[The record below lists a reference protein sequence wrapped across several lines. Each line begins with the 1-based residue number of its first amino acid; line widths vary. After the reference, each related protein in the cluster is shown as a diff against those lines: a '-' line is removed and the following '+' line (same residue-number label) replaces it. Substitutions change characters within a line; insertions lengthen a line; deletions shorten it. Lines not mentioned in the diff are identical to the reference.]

1 MRNRINFAFLLG
13 CLVVATSVSADVVVL
28 KSGRRIETWKVEERG
43 DRVYYQT
50 PEGEV
55 GIPKRLVERI
65 ERSDSVPNWA
75 AKDKSSVKLSTSD
88 LPALGEEAVER
99 VVAGGRIDRELL
111 KHLEDEA
118 DHNLTEAPKARAAA
132 AHALVADFYYEQGDL
147 PAAENSLKRALTFA
161 PNHPRLVLNLAVLA
175 IEQQRYPAALDY
187 IQTALRDPGYSF
199 EAYRLQGWVYYRMED
214 LDRAASAWK
223 QALAA
228 RPDAEVEALLRKAE
242 REEQVAERY
251 LDKQSGRFVLRY
263 DSGQAP
269 DRVGIEILAALDEM
283 YSDMVG
289 TFNYSPRQPIVV
301 LLYPQDTFYDLTG
314 VPPEVHGL
322 YDGKVRV
329 PISGLNTVPPQLRT
343 VLRHELVHAFVALKT
358 RGHAPRWLQEGLA
371 QWHAGQ
377 RPPVPASAFRP
388 LFEAR
393 DGSAVFRIQQA
404 FGTPAQMGAAYMAS
418 WYVVDSL
425 QRRYS
430 LGDMD
435 RLLEALARGES
446 MDQALYSA
454 FRLTY
459 EDLDREVFDSL
470 R

>member
-1 MRNRINFAFLLG
+1 MRHLMTIALLLG
-13 CLVVATSVSADVVVL
+13 LLGAIATASADVVVL

-55 GIPKRLVERI
+55 GIPKRLVERV
-65 ERSDSVPNWA
+65 ERSDAVPNWTTG
-75 AKDKSSVKLSTSD
+75 KSPVKPSTSG
-88 LPALGEEAVER
+88 LPASGEEDVGR
-99 VVAGGRIDRELL
+99 VVAGGRVDRELL
-111 KHLEDEA
+111 KRFEEEA
-118 DHNLTEAPKARAAA
+118 IHNLTEPPKARAAA
-132 AHALVADFYYEQGDL
+132 ANALVADFYYEQGDL
-147 PAAENSLKRALTFA
+147 PAAEDSLKRALTFA

-187 IQTALRDPGYSF
+187 IQTALRDQSYSF
-199 EAYRLQGWVYYRMED
+199 EAYRLQGWVYYQMED
-214 LDRAASAWK
+214 LNRATSSWK

-228 RPDAEVEALLRKAE
+228 RPDPEVEALLRKAE
-242 REEQVAERY
+242 SEAKVAENY

-269 DRVGIEILAALDEM
+269 DRVGVEILAALDEM

-289 TFNYSPRQPIVV
+289 TFNYSPREPIVV
-301 LLYPQDTFYDLTG
+301 LLYPQETFYDLTG
-314 VPPEVHGL
+314 VPPEVDGL

-329 PISGLNTVPPQLRT
+329 PITGLNTVPPQLRT

-358 RGHAPRWLQEGLA
+358 RRHAPRWVQEGLA

-377 RPPVPASAFRP
+377 RPPVSGSAFRP
-388 LFEAR
+388 LFEPR

-404 FGTPAQMGAAYMAS
+404 FGNSSQMGAAYMAS

-435 RLLEALARGES
+435 RFLEALARGDS
-446 MDQALYSA
+446 MEQALYAA

>member
-1 MRNRINFAFLLG
+1 MMRTIAFALLFG
-13 CLVVATSVSADVVVL
+13 CLLAPATASADVIVL

-43 DRVYYQT
+43 DRIYYQT

-55 GIPKRLVERI
+55 GIPKSLVERV
-65 ERSDSVPNWA
+65 ERSDTVPNWA
-75 AKDKSSVKLSTSD
+75 AGNKSSVKLSTSD

-99 VVAGGRIDRELL
+99 VVAGGEVNRELL
-111 KHLEDEA
+111 TRLEDEA
-118 DHNLTEAPKARAAA
+118 NHNLIEAPKARAAA
-132 AHALVADFYYEQGDL
+132 ANALVADFYYKRGDL
-147 PAAENSLKRALTFA
+147 PAAESSLKRALTFA

-187 IQTALRDPGYSF
+187 IQTALREPSYSF
-199 EAYRLQGWVYYRMED
+199 EAYRLQGWVYYQMED

-242 REEQVAERY
+242 REEQAAENY

-269 DRVGIEILAALDEM
+269 GRVDVEILAALDEM

-289 TFNYSPRQPIVV
+289 AFNLSPREPIVV
-301 LLYPQDTFYDLTG
+301 ILYRQDTFYDLTG
-314 VPPEVHGL
+314 LPPQVDGL

-329 PISGLNTVPPQLRT
+329 PISGLSTLPPQLRT
-343 VLRHELVHAFVALKT
+343 VLRHELVHAFVFLKT

-377 RPPVPASAFRP
+377 RPPVPAESFRP
-388 LFEAR
+388 LFEPR
-393 DGSAVFRIQQA
+393 DGSAVFRIEQA
-404 FGTPAQMGAAYMAS
+404 FASPAQMGAAYMAS
-418 WYVVDSL
+418 WYVVDNL
-425 QRRYS
+425 ERRYGR
-430 LGDMD
+430 GDID
-435 RLLEALARGES
+435 RFLETLAKGDSVE
-446 MDQALYSA
+446 QALYAA
-454 FRLTY
+454 FRLSY

>member
-1 MRNRINFAFLLG
+1 
-13 CLVVATSVSADVVVL
+13 
-28 KSGRRIETWKVEERG
+28 
-43 DRVYYQT
+43 
-50 PEGEV
+50 
-55 GIPKRLVERI
+55 
-65 ERSDSVPNWA
+65 
-75 AKDKSSVKLSTSD
+75 
-88 LPALGEEAVER
+88 
-99 VVAGGRIDRELL
+99 
-111 KHLEDEA
+111 
-118 DHNLTEAPKARAAA
+118 
-132 AHALVADFYYEQGDL
+132 
-147 PAAENSLKRALTFA
+147 
-161 PNHPRLVLNLAVLA
+161 
-175 IEQQRYPAALDY
+175 
-187 IQTALRDPGYSF
+187 
-199 EAYRLQGWVYYRMED
+199 MED

-242 REEQVAERY
+242 REEQAAENY

-289 TFNYSPRQPIVV
+289 TFNYSPREPIVV

-314 VPPEVHGL
+314 VPPEVDGVF
-322 YDGKVRV
+322 DGKVRV
-329 PISGLNTVPPQLRT
+329 PITGLNTVPPQLRT

-377 RPPVPASAFRP
+377 RPPVPASAFRS
-388 LFEAR
+388 LFEPR

-446 MDQALYSA
+446 MNQALYSA

>member
-1 MRNRINFAFLLG
+1 MRHRVSLTLLLSFLA
-13 CLVVATSVSADVVVL
+13 VATTASADVVVL

-55 GIPKRLVERI
+55 GIPKRVVERI
-65 ERSDSVPNWA
+65 ERSDAIPDWGGG
-75 AKDKSSVKLSTSD
+75 KSPVKPSISG
-88 LPALGEEAVER
+88 LPASGDDDVGR
-99 VVAGGRIDRELL
+99 VVAGDHIDHALL
-111 KHLEDEA
+111 KKIEDEA
-118 DHNLTEAPKARAAA
+118 EHNLTEAPKERAAA
-132 AHALVADFYYEQGDL
+132 AHARVADFYYQHGDL
-147 PAAENSLKRALTFA
+147 PAAESSLKRALNFA

-175 IEQQRYPAALDY
+175 VEQQRYPSALDY
-187 IQTALRDPGYSF
+187 IQTALRDPSYSF
-199 EAYRLQGWVYYRMED
+199 EAYRLQGWVYYQMED

-242 REEQVAERY
+242 REAQVAENY

-289 TFNYSPRQPIVV
+289 TFHYSPREPIVV

-314 VPPEVHGL
+314 LPPEVDGL

-329 PISGLNTVPPQLRT
+329 PITGLSTVPPQLRT

-358 RGHAPRWLQEGLA
+358 RRHAPRWLQEGLA

-377 RPPVPASAFRP
+377 RPPVSASAFRP
-388 LFEAR
+388 LFEPR
-393 DGSAVFRIQQA
+393 DGSALFRIQQA
-404 FGTPAQMGAAYMAS
+404 FGNPSQMGAAYMAS

-435 RLLEALARGES
+435 RLLEALARGDS
-446 MDQALYSA
+446 MEQALYSA